1 MERGVCRPPGSSPS
15 LADRAPEV
23 LRSYYEGAPLTF
35 LTQHHIQSYEAF
47 VFRELMDILH
57 AANPITILKEPIDAA
72 AGKYR
77 YKTELYIG
85 GDKPTAKELSVAIA
99 SPTVTLD
106 GGKTIRRMM
115 PNEARLRN
123 QTYAATFLCDVFVKL
138 TFTVKDETTGVYKE
152 TVKELRF
159 EGKEAFPLFQIPI
172 LLRSKLCATH
182 GADKTLLFEMGECK
196 HDNGGYFVVR
206 GAEKVLIARQEQA
219 YNSVY
224 AAVKP
229 LTPSNKDVDVHA
241 SVTCQDPASKQT
253 RRVTLVKYHAG
264 TNREKGIIRVA
275 IPFVKGNIPLFCLFR
290 ALGVES
296 DQEIIRLI
304 SPDTTSTLNAAMEMA
319 LMPCIHDAQPITSK
333 YHAVEFIR
341 TLTKGFMVEHVLD
354 ILQNNLFAHV
364 PQEAKAQYL
373 AELVRKMLR
382 VEMNL
387 EPPTYRDDIRNQR
400 LLGTGALLRDLFADV
415 YKVWK
420 KAVILYV
427 DKEYTSNRTLYQDEN
442 FLQLFSDAN
451 IGRVLNPEV
460 IQEALMRGFGGK
472 WGTNQYNMKV
482 GVVQPLARISY
493 LDAMSHT
500 RRVVLEFDTSQK
512 QTGPR
517 HLHPC
522 QVGYFCTS
530 ETPTGG
536 HIGVTKNMSMLTA
549 ISIVA
554 PSKPVLEWLYA
565 RGGVTRISSATPFVR
580 AKATSVQLNGGT
592 IGFTVTPVELTR
604 ALKLLKWTA
613 CLAPTASVSFNT
625 AENVLRIYL
634 DDGRPLRPLWHL
646 RDGRPPP
653 QALGETIPSWRDL
666 MCGTL
671 GLTAKHTPY
680 SVEFVDPLADKPAA
694 PLEEYI
700 ALLAPHIGALEFID
714 PYEGNEIYVS
724 WWGGADLTPQHTH
737 AEIHPSSITGL
748 LTSMIP
754 FANHNQ
760 SPRNQLS
767 CSQSKQAIGYYATNY
782 DSRFDT
788 YASLLCYGEGPL
800 ARTLTFNAVAKGE
813 MAYGT
818 NVIFAINS
826 FNGYNQDDGIL
837 FNRSSIQRGLF
848 RSLSLR
854 SYSATEEEN
863 PLDRTLTRVGNPK
876 NVLAWLDFK
885 PGRNFSDLDDNGVV
899 KEGTLI
905 TDKTVLVGLYTT
917 NLETGRVTDA
927 SILPTVFTK
936 GRVDKVVVL
945 HQANGYRLVHV
956 RILEERVPELGDKFC
971 LTPDHDVLTKTRGW
985 VPIKDVTTS
994 DLVYCL
1000 DPKTDGIAYEH
1011 PLRTVSFDC
1020 VDEPMYTLESQQV
1033 DLCATMNHKMWVQR
1047 RGKSSYELV
1056 EAKEI
1061 VGKRVKY
1068 QKTAKNTNPDYV
1080 FTIPD
1085 TEKELLMDPWLEFF
1099 GLWMSD
1105 GWVTQAKPRRGR
1117 TEGERRI
1124 ELCAVVPEHRAQ
1136 VQRVCEQL
1144 GLHCVTESTNKKLF
1158 INDNKLAKYLQP
1170 LSTGAVH
1177 KRLPEW
1183 VFELSEAQTRL
1194 LLHGLVS
1201 GDGYTSK
1208 RGTMCYFTSSKG
1220 LCEDVQR
1227 LCLHAGYS
1235 ANVSVRYAAGSE
1247 SVIEGRT
1254 VRSTADAWLI
1264 GIVRTKNHPMMNHGH
1279 AKTQHGQRESITS
1292 YTGSVHCL
1300 EVPNH
1305 VFYVRRNGKPVW
1317 TGNSSRHG
1325 QKGTMGM
1332 LLDAEDMPRTAEG
1345 LVPDVMVN
1353 PHCIPSRMTIAQLLE
1368 QVYGKLGAITG
1379 AKMNATTFM
1388 NNEDSFSAIAD
1399 ALESIGVQREGEEI
1413 MYSGLTGK
1421 QFVSSVFM
1429 GPLYFMRLKHL
1440 TQDKLNARAEGRKE
1454 MLTHQPTGGR
1464 GNEGGMRIGEME
1476 RDSLLAHGGS
1486 AFLQESLMKR
1496 SDGAEVWICNGCGT
1510 IPIVNDLQGLFLCP
1524 MCDGPIKDNYVGKT
1538 SDTMVLTL
1546 PVRQSR
1552 TTFSKVEMP
1561 YSLKLLEQ
1569 ELTRGSY
1576 QLRFL
1581 TSKDARAFHEEEAAK
1596 REPLAQEDLAA
1607 LAERAASS
1615 ASAAAAA
1622 EKPAKKAKKP
1632 KPIKMSG
1639 PVAAVLKMG
1648 GSLSTS
1654 AREAPAERGEGGE
1667 SLPASRGGSV
1677 AQQTQDLALLSRTG
1691 SAASAASAASA
1702 SAAELPAASNGT
1714 TVNIV
1719 IPGLP
1724 PSVGG
1729 ATVQPVAAPVAAPV
1743 ATPVAAPT
1751 VAAPSDAAAA
1761 PKETASGG
1769 LLGALSGVP
1778 TAIANA
1784 LNAPVPAGLPPAA
1797 APAAPAPA
1805 ATPSASAGGPTLTI
1819 RDKSPDS
1826 DVKIVNIT

>member
-517 HLHPC
+517 HLHPS

-885 PGRNFSDLDDNGVV
+885 PGRDFSDLDDNGVV

-956 RILEERVPELGDKFC
+956 RILEERVPELGDKF
-971 LTPDHDVLTKTRGW
+971 
-985 VPIKDVTTS
+985 
-994 DLVYCL
+994 
-1000 DPKTDGIAYEH
+1000 
-1011 PLRTVSFDC
+1011 
-1020 VDEPMYTLESQQV
+1020 
-1033 DLCATMNHKMWVQR
+1033 
-1047 RGKSSYELV
+1047 
-1056 EAKEI
+1056 
-1061 VGKRVKY
+1061 
-1068 QKTAKNTNPDYV
+1068 
-1080 FTIPD
+1080 
-1085 TEKELLMDPWLEFF
+1085 
-1099 GLWMSD
+1099 
-1105 GWVTQAKPRRGR
+1105 
-1117 TEGERRI
+1117 
-1124 ELCAVVPEHRAQ
+1124 
-1136 VQRVCEQL
+1136 
-1144 GLHCVTESTNKKLF
+1144 
-1158 INDNKLAKYLQP
+1158 
-1170 LSTGAVH
+1170 
-1177 KRLPEW
+1177 
-1183 VFELSEAQTRL
+1183 
-1194 LLHGLVS
+1194 
-1201 GDGYTSK
+1201 
-1208 RGTMCYFTSSKG
+1208 
-1220 LCEDVQR
+1220 
-1227 LCLHAGYS
+1227 
-1235 ANVSVRYAAGSE
+1235 
-1247 SVIEGRT
+1247 
-1254 VRSTADAWLI
+1254 
-1264 GIVRTKNHPMMNHGH
+1264 
-1279 AKTQHGQRESITS
+1279 
-1292 YTGSVHCL
+1292 
-1300 EVPNH
+1300 
-1305 VFYVRRNGKPVW
+1305 
-1317 TGNSSRHG
+1317 SSRHG

-1797 APAAPAPA
+1797 APAASPAAASPA
-1805 ATPSASAGGPTLTI
+1805 APATPSASAGGPTLTI